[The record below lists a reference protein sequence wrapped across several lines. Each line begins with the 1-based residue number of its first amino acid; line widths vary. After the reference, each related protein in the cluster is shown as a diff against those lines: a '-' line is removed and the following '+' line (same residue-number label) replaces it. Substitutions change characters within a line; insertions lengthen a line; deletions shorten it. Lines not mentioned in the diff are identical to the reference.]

1 MNLIHKRIPNHPQT
15 HSQSTFQCLISLRSP
30 HFSFSPSPSSQCPPP
45 QALAHSGPMTFR
57 VMALCGG
64 FAMIFQCVFGS
75 LGKLLSFSP
84 LKALIEVYCG
94 IFGII
99 TIILEMP
106 IEKAKFLNR

>member
-1 MNLIHKRIPNHPQT
+1 MSNLPKIPALFVLT
-15 HSQSTFQCLISLRSP
+15 L
-30 HFSFSPSPSSQCPPP
+30 SFLTMPPP

-99 TIILEMP
+99 TVILEMP